1 MTATLTHLAPIRGV
15 SYDKT
20 KPETRQP
27 WLDQRRGGITAT
39 EIRDW
44 GTASKRRGILEF
56 KVTGQMEDL
65 SGNAYVNHGNL
76 REPMIAEW
84 IEGKFGIAPC
94 DAVYSHAQNPR
105 HLASPDGI
113 SLDLLTR
120 ELIVGTE
127 DAVLSEIKTSKH
139 NLHPGKL
146 DAARVLVQVE
156 PGSQFDRSNYYT
168 QMQWQMYVMNA
179 TRTLFVWEQHNGK
192 VDSDTQT
199 FTPIG
204 VPEYAWIPRDQALID
219 VLVNELAP
227 KALAE
232 IDAARTSLL
241 VDELPPVS
249 DLPAEDVMQVAAL
262 LKARDAES
270 AAGASKKLA
279 WDVLTEKYLGEGK
292 PDMKVDL
299 GFANF
304 TVSTST
310 PPTKTVTEMEFDEAA
325 ARRRAPA
332 LMKKYDELV
341 AKYTKPVEKVIPGK
355 PVQKLT
361 VTAKKGN
368 QS

>member
-1 MTATLTHLAPIRGV
+1 MTALLTHQAPIRGV
-15 SYDKT
+15 SYDKNR
-20 KPETRQP
+20 PETRQP

-44 GTASKRRGILEF
+44 GNGSRRRQILDF
-56 KVTGQMEDL
+56 KVTGTMEDL
-65 SGNAYVNHGNL
+65 SNNPYVNHGNL
-76 REPMIAEW
+76 REPMIAAW
-84 IEGKFGIAPC
+84 VEGKFGITPC
-94 DAVYSHAQNPR
+94 DAVYAHPGNPR

-113 SLDLLTR
+113 SLDILSKD
-120 ELIVGTE
+120 LIVGTE
-127 DAVLSEIKTSKH
+127 DAVLCEIKTGKH
-139 NLHPGKL
+139 DLHPGKL
-146 DAARVLVQVE
+146 DAARVLVNVE
-156 PGSQFDRSNYYT
+156 PGSKFDQSNYYT

-179 TRTLFVWEQHNGK
+179 TMTLFVWEQHNGV
-192 VDSDTQT
+192 VDPETQT

-232 IDAARTSLL
+232 IDAARTSLR

-249 DLPAEDVMQVAAL
+249 ELPAEDVMQVAAL
-262 LKARDAES
+262 LKARDAE
-270 AAGASKKLA
+270 ATAVASKKPA
-279 WDVLTEKYLGEGK
+279 WDALNKKYVGEGK
-292 PDMKVDL
+292 PDMSVDL
-299 GFANF
+299 GFATF

-341 AKYTKPVEKVIPGK
+341 AKYTKPVERVIEGK
-355 PVQKLT
+355 PTQKLT
-361 VTAKKGN
+361 ITAKKGK
-368 QS
+368 